1 MKRGTKEKSWKYNSI
16 LSARV
21 SLLVRAKEYGEQ
33 SLSMMVKGVKM
44 VFFSL
49 TRTLAISW
57 SKGRTSADLQ
67 LFALIKVH
75 LAISEL
81 ISRQHIE
88 DQTDIRV
95 GTPYK
100 LVHNGWG
107 NLHLLPAGQPELA
120 ILRIILTCTRWT

>member
-1 MKRGTKEKSWKYNSI
+1 
-16 LSARV
+16 
-21 SLLVRAKEYGEQ
+21 
-33 SLSMMVKGVKM
+33 VKGVKM

-49 TRTLAISW
+49 TRTLMFSW
-57 SKGRTSADLQ
+57 YQQGYSVDVQ

-95 GTPYK
+95 GTSYK
-100 LVHNGWG
+100 LINDRWG
-107 NLHLLPAGQPELA
+107 NLHLLPAKSVSCPVSEGS
-120 ILRIILTCTRWT
+120 ILTCTRLTLYAIGLHWVAACNSAGSAE